1 MNPPLGIHH
10 KSQLNQFNLADDI
23 IEPYR
28 PIVDNFVYQNYK
40 EWSADFF
47 TAQKAEL
54 LLLLNSATVID
65 GKRHSVANATEL
77 TVQSIISSF
86 ENEEIELKLPD
97 LINISYFDYD

>member
-1 MNPPLGIHH
+1 M
-10 KSQLNQFNLADDI
+10 ADDI